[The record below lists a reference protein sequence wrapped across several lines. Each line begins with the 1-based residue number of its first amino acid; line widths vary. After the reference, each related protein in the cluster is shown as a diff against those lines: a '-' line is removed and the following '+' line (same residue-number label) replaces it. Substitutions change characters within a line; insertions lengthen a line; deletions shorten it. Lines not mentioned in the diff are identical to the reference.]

1 MRVKLGSWVGVWSV
15 LGAGR
20 GDEIIFGGAV
30 WVRVL
35 GALKF
40 PQNLS
45 RGLHLHLL
53 SPPGVKQKDGQELS
67 NDLDTQ
73 VNCPPPLKTRGK
85 GRKNGRVRLIRGR
98 APSMHCASTTHGLA
112 SFTSSPPSWI

>member
-1 MRVKLGSWVGVWSV
+1 MRSSLW
-15 LGAGR
+15 
-20 GDEIIFGGAV
+20 GAV
-30 WVRVL
+30 WIGVL

-73 VNCPPPLKTRGK
+73 VNCPLPSKHVVRE
-85 GRKNGRVRLIRGR
+85 GRREGSG
-98 APSMHCASTTHGLA
+98 SSLA
-112 SFTSSPPSWI
+112 ELFLCTVHPQLMV